1 MVAHSGAK
9 TGASVL
15 EGSQLL
21 LPVPPPWDWSP
32 HTEKAHPKSSVC
44 QQQLQIKKL
53 GVDAVAVGKS
63 WH

>member
-15 EGSQLL
+15 EGSQPL
-21 LPVPPPWDWSP
+21 LPIPPHWDWSP
-32 HTEKAHPKSSVC
+32 DIEKVHPKSSVC

-53 GVDAVAVGKS
+53 GADVVAVGIS
-63 WH
+63 